1 MNHFDQMC
9 RLTQLWIPDM
19 QASVKLTP
27 KGKKLEFY
35 ILIYISITDKNLKV
49 AQVDKKLLYETLK
62 HFFDFPSRSL
72 S

>member
-1 MNHFDQMC
+1 
-9 RLTQLWIPDM
+9 M